1 MKLKKMIKSQPPA
14 RIIAFGFAI
23 TILIGSGILMLPISL
38 NDGIELKYI
47 DALYTATSAVC
58 VTGLVTVDTAN
69 TFTAFG
75 QFVIAVLIQ
84 IGGLGVAS
92 LGAGVIIAMG
102 KKVNI
107 KNRTIVREALNLN
120 SGKGIVTLIKDIFST
135 TIVFELLGAILSF
148 VTFSKKFSFG
158 KAVGVSLFHSIAA
171 FNNSGF
177 DILGDFQ
184 SLSNYKD
191 DVYLNL
197 VTCFLIIMGG
207 IGFLVIKEVREK
219 KFKWKKLS
227 MHSRVVISV
236 SVALIIVGTL
246 LLKCTEN
253 ITWLAALFNS
263 VSARTAGFSTY
274 SLGDFSN
281 AGLIVMMV
289 LMFIGAS
296 PGSTAGGIKTTTI
309 FVLFQ
314 GIKSAATNKSEKA
327 FNYSIPKN
335 AFRKAAVV
343 TVLGVTVVLV
353 GSFLM
358 SVFEPQLNLKDIVF
372 EIVSAYATVGD
383 STGIT
388 ASLST
393 LSKLLSMIIMFIG
406 RLGPMTIVTLWYFS
420 RGERVS
426 YPQGNISIG

>member
-1 MKLKKMIKSQPPA
+1 MIKSQPPA

-236 SVALIIVGTL
+236 SVALIVVGTL

-353 GSFLM
+353 GSFFM
-358 SVFEPQLNLKDIVF
+358 SVFEPQLNLKDIAF